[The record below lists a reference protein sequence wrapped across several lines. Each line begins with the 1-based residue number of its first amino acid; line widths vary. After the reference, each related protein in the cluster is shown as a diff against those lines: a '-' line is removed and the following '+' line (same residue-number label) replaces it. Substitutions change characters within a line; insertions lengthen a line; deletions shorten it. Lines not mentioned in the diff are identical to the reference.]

1 MSWIWR
7 GSSASFWRSL
17 GAANPPFAKTE
28 WPFDKTL
35 LRGRLGRGDGGAFG
49 CRATAKGNRHNGKVT
64 KQLRTLDGVI
74 EVITSPDRLAGFEPQ
89 IIRKQEIVLAE
100 NLEPRI
106 LSLYGLGMNLR
117 DISSHLM
124 ELYDMDISHDTLANL
139 TEKIMVQ
146 VTKWQARPLGRPYCV
161 V

>member
-1 MSWIWR
+1 M
-7 GSSASFWRSL
+7 
-17 GAANPPFAKTE
+17 
-28 WPFDKTL
+28 
-35 LRGRLGRGDGGAFG
+35 
-49 CRATAKGNRHNGKVT
+49 
-64 KQLRTLDGVI
+64 RTLDGVI